1 MSNSYENSLTNISK
15 EKEKQENLGK
25 AMSIVGVS
33 ILIVITLLKII

>member
-1 MSNSYENSLTNISK
+1 MSNNYKNSSTNISE

-25 AMSIVGVS
+25 IMSIIGIS

>member
-1 MSNSYENSLTNISK
+1 MLSGYKNSSTNISK

-25 AMSIVGVS
+25 SMSIVGIS

>member
-1 MSNSYENSLTNISK
+1 MSNNYKNSSTNISE

>member
-1 MSNSYENSLTNISK
+1 MSNSYKNSLTNISK

-25 AMSIVGVS
+25 AMSVVGIS

>member
-1 MSNSYENSLTNISK
+1 MSNSYKNSSTNISK
-15 EKEKQENLGK
+15 EKANQENLGK

>member
-25 AMSIVGVS
+25 AMSVIGIS

>member
-25 AMSIVGVS
+25 AMSIVGIS
-33 ILIVITLLKII
+33 ILIVITLLKIS

>member
-1 MSNSYENSLTNISK
+1 MSSSYKNPSTNISK
-15 EKEKQENLGK
+15 EQEKQENLGK

>member
-1 MSNSYENSLTNISK
+1 MSSSYKNPSTNISK

-25 AMSIVGVS
+25 SMSIVGIS

>member
-1 MSNSYENSLTNISK
+1 MSSNYKNSSTNISK

-25 AMSIVGVS
+25 TMSIIGIS

>member
-1 MSNSYENSLTNISK
+1 MSSSYKNSSTNISK

-25 AMSIVGVS
+25 AMSVIGIS